1 MPFNPNRP
9 LGLAWILFLRRMN
22 FVWLLMSN
30 SGLLRIKNRRK
41 TPYENQ
47 KTASSY
53 LNYIL
58 NGLMTDWGGG
68 NDNQA
73 QNIHIRMFFTGK
85 SIIVSFYGL
94 AERLKSCKP
103 TSNANDT
110 FPNSL
115 QKSTI
120 DVSSKYHTALCFFN
134 PNLSLEPS

>member
-1 MPFNPNRP
+1 
-9 LGLAWILFLRRMN
+9 
-22 FVWLLMSN
+22 
-30 SGLLRIKNRRK
+30 
-41 TPYENQ
+41 
-47 KTASSY
+47 
-53 LNYIL
+53 
-58 NGLMTDWGGG
+58 MTDWGG

-103 TSNANDT
+103 TGNANDT

-115 QKSTI
+115 QKSII

-134 PNLSLEPS
+134 PNRSLEPSWPS